1 MRDVVKTTVPL
12 FIICVVVAF
21 SLAFVNGIT
30 KDTIAQRTAQSAEE
44 KRMIVLNEAEEFKK
58 IEGWESK
65 DETGL
70 IREVY
75 EAYKDGNIV
84 GYVFMA
90 YPVGYGGEIPVT
102 VGINS
107 EGKIVGVEI
116 GSNNETP
123 GLGAKTADVKFRG
136 QFTDKD
142 IHEELTIVKR
152 TAKTDNEIQAVS
164 GATISSTAVTKAV
177 QASAALGSTLL
188 TDGGDDQ

>member
-1 MRDVVKTTVPL
+1 MRDMVKTTVPL

-21 SLAFVNGIT
+21 SLAFVNSIT
-30 KDTIAQRTAQSAEE
+30 KDTIEQRTAQAAEE
-44 KRMIVLNEAEEFKK
+44 KRRIVLNDADEFKE

-70 IREVY
+70 IRKAY
-75 EAYKDGNIV
+75 EAYEDGSIV

-102 VGINS
+102 VGINT
-107 EGKIVGVEI
+107 EGKITGVEI

-123 GLGAKTADVKFRG
+123 GLGAKTADDKFRG
-136 QFTDKD
+136 QFTNKD
-142 IHEELTIVKR
+142 IQQELTIVKR
-152 TAKTDNEIQAVS
+152 SAKADSEIQAVS

-177 QASAALGSTLL
+177 QASSVLGSKLL
-188 TDGGDDQ
+188 ADGGDKL